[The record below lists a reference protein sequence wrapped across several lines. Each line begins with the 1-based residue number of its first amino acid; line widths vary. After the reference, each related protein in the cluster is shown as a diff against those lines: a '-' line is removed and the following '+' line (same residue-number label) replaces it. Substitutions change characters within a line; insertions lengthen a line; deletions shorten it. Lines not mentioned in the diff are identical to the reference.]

1 MFCIDYTILI
11 GVVLFMYAI
20 VILYFNKL
28 ITEFKLYYSNIL
40 DIIIRQHQELKELKE
55 KEKYELEDIK
65 YKQE

>member
-11 GVVLFMYAI
+11 CVVLFMYAI
-20 VILYFNKL
+20 IILYFNKL

-55 KEKYELEDIK
+55 KENYKLEKVKCKYE
-65 YKQE
+65 

>member
-20 VILYFNKL
+20 IILYFNKL

-65 YKQE
+65 YKNE